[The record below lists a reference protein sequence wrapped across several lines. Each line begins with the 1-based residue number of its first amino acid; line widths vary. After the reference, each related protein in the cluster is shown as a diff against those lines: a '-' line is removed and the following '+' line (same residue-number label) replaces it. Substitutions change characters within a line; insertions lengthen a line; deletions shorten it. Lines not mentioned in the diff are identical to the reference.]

1 MTWLD
6 IITYVLYGC
15 GALILL
21 LFIANLLLV
30 KKRGEDSALIRRV
43 LYVVAIIA
51 VILGIIRAKFLYS
64 ETVLFANVMVLLCL
78 IISFVRSEKPVQPLP
93 DEEENGEPPQK

>member
-30 KKRGEDSALIRRV
+30 KKRGEDSALIRRL

-64 ETVLFANVMVLLCL
+64 ETVLFANVMVLICL

-93 DEEENGEPPQK
+93 DEEENGETPQK

>member
-64 ETVLFANVMVLLCL
+64 ETVLFANVMVLICL

-93 DEEENGEPPQK
+93 DEEENGEPPKK

>member
-30 KKRGEDSALIRRV
+30 KKRGEDSALIRRL

-93 DEEENGEPPQK
+93 DEEENGEHPQK